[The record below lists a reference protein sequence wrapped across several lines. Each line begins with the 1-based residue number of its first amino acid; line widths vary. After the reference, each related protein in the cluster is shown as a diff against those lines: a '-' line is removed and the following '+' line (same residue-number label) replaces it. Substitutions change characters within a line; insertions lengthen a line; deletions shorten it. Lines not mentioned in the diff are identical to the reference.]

1 MKCLV
6 CFLLY
11 FLPWLSSFSQSQWDG
26 LRQKIISYVAEK
38 PAQIGVALVVD
49 SRDTICVND
58 ACRYPLMSVFKLH
71 QAMAVTRWLRAHGT
85 SLDFPVSL
93 TPADLKPN
101 TYSPLR
107 DCYPQAGVT
116 LPVGRL
122 LTYTLQWSDNNACD
136 ILFDR
141 TYSVE
146 QTDSCLHSWG
156 LDHSVEQT
164 DSCLHSWGLDHFSLS
179 VNEDEMHDCPERCY
193 DNWSTPLSVACLLEM
208 LFTHPAFA
216 GGAEEAFVR
225 RQLQECAT
233 GRDRLAAP
241 LEGTKALIAHKTGT
255 SDRNARGLWTG
266 INDAAFVSLPDG
278 RHYTLVVLVKD
289 SAASMEETCR
299 YLADISAMVF
309 AAMERNGQ

>member
-1 MKCLV
+1 M
-6 CFLLY
+6 
-11 FLPWLSSFSQSQWDG
+11 
-26 LRQKIISYVAEK
+26 
-38 PAQIGVALVVD
+38 
-49 SRDTICVND
+49 
-58 ACRYPLMSVFKLH
+58 
-71 QAMAVTRWLRAHGT
+71 
-85 SLDFPVSL
+85 
-93 TPADLKPN
+93 
-101 TYSPLR
+101 
-107 DCYPQAGVT
+107 
-116 LPVGRL
+116 
-122 LTYTLQWSDNNACD
+122 
-136 ILFDR
+136 
-141 TYSVE
+141 
-146 QTDSCLHSWG
+146 
-156 LDHSVEQT
+156 
-164 DSCLHSWGLDHFSLS
+164 LDHFSLS
-179 VNEDEMHDCPERCY
+179 VNEDEMHDRPERCY